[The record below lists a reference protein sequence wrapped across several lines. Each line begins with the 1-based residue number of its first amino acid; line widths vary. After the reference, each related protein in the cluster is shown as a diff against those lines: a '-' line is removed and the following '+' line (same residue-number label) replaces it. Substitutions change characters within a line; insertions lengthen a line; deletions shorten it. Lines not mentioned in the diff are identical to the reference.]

1 MWHVETDY
9 FALAVFLIML
19 VKKRRIKIGITFQD
33 NVFSMVLVLSL
44 VSVTVDIIASTAMNH
59 VTNWWLYQCTMTV
72 YIITMPMLAAIW
84 VCYTIA
90 LIYHD
95 DTKRVRRSMLAVL
108 APFFLYM
115 ILALSN
121 PFTSLFFHL
130 TETIEYSRGPLF
142 MPVGIGLIMLY
153 SIVGIIVVLWNRA
166 RIAPKSNILLL
177 ISFFAVSA
185 ISIWVQ
191 LANPGWLVINA
202 AYAVV
207 YIFCDMTIEEQHRNQ
222 LYEQISRQNQS
233 LEEAVKKA
241 EVANNAKSD
250 FLARMS
256 HDMRTPMN
264 AIIGLSNLAADTE
277 DLSQLKDSMAKINTS
292 GKQLLSLINDILDVN
307 RIENGKLQMNQEAIN
322 LSELLM
328 RSVVSCQTVAEE
340 KGVQFTLEKKGFE
353 DRLVYVDPVKIMK
366 ILTNL
371 LTNAVKFTPQGGA
384 VALTVEKVGEISAEV
399 RYRIAVRDNG
409 IGMSREFLDHIFEP
423 FTQEKSE
430 YVTNYTGTGLGMTI
444 VKELADFLGCS
455 LEIHSELAKGT
466 EIVLQIGFPLAQEQL
481 AAVTV
486 PHDAGRKAGAR
497 ILVAE
502 DHPLNREIIVKLL
515 RKEEY
520 QVELAQNG
528 KECVTMFKDH
538 EKGYYDLILMDIRM
552 PEMDGLTAAKTI
564 RGLEAVNDS
573 PIPIV
578 AMTANAFE
586 EDVKNSLEAGMNAH
600 LSKPVEPEILR
611 RVLKREICGN
621 DETDHLTQE

>member
-19 VKKRRIKIGITFQD
+19 IKKQRIKKGATFQD

-44 VSVTVDIIASTAMNH
+44 ISVTVDIIASTAMNH
-59 VTNWWLYQCTMTV
+59 VTNWWLYQCTMTG

-95 DTKRVRRSMLAVL
+95 DTKKVRRSILAVL
-108 APFFLYM
+108 TPFFLYM

-142 MPVGIGLIMLY
+142 MPVGVGLIMLY
-153 SIVGIIVVLWNRA
+153 SIVGIIVVLWNRV
-166 RIAPKSNILLL
+166 RIEPKSNILLL

-241 EVANNAKSD
+241 EVANEAKSD

-292 GKQLLSLINDILDVN
+292 GRQLLSLINDILDVS
-307 RIENGKLQMNQEAIN
+307 RIENGKLRMDQEAVN

-384 VALTVEKVGEISAEV
+384 VVLTVEKVGETSAEV
-399 RYRIAVRDNG
+399 QYRIAVKDNG

-466 EIVLQIGFPLAQEQL
+466 EIVLQIGLPLVQEQP

-486 PHDAGRKAGAR
+486 PHDAGKKAGAR

-564 RGLEAVNDS
+564 RRLEAENDS

-586 EDVKNSLEAGMNAH
+586 QDIKNSLEAGMNAH

-611 RVLKREICGN
+611 RVLKKEICGN
-621 DETDHLTQE
+621 DETDHFTQE